1 MLKMRFLLKITTER
15 HGYTKIYPYLCG
27 IYLKQIVKLMN
38 KEERIKELT
47 ELRQLLLHD
56 LQMTNKIE
64 QKIGNTPH
72 LDEMRN
78 LYLDQL
84 NEIDRE
90 LKKIE

>member
-1 MLKMRFLLKITTER
+1 MK
-15 HGYTKIYPYLCG
+15 
-27 IYLKQIVKLMN
+27 N
-38 KEERIKELT
+38 DERIKELK

-56 LQMTNKIE
+56 LRMTNRIE

-84 NEIDRE
+84 NDIDRE
-90 LKKIE
+90 LKRIE